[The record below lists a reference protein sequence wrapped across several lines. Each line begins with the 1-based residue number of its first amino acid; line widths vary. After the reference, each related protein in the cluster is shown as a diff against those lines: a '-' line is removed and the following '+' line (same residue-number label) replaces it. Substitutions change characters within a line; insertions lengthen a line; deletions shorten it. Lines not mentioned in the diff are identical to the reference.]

1 MTDSSAPSVLMDEDG
16 IRITQRS
23 ITTPKGKFALHE
35 IAKASCKVHRPLW
48 GPFLLAS
55 LGTLVLA
62 AAVQTHFW
70 GDWLA
75 AAVMLLGGIYW
86 RVTGV
91 RHVLVIEARGKKL
104 DAWYAEDAEQCG
116 RALELIQRA
125 AD

>member
-1 MTDSSAPSVLMDEDG
+1 MTDKRTASVLMDEDG
-16 IRITQRS
+16 IRISQCN
-23 ITTPKGKFALHE
+23 ITTPHGEFALAD
-35 IAKASCKVHRPLW
+35 ILTANCRVQRPLW

-55 LGTLVLA
+55 LGTLVLV
-62 AAVQTHFW
+62 AAVQTGFW

-91 RHVLVIEARGKKL
+91 RYVLVIETQARKL
-104 DAWYAEDAEQCG
+104 DAWHAESAEQCG
-116 RALELIQRA
+116 RALALIQRA